1 MMDLDS
7 FTSVVRWVIQTKGTN
22 TFYTPSQDIINAMRT
37 YNTIRV
43 TKAKL
48 NASDLKNV
56 GFIDYLRKCHEIT
69 QINTAPNEAMCT
81 VSGVKLTKNTGKTL
95 MIHDK
100 QGTTMFCVHQR
111 FVDKVNKFYNI
122 VHFDDEIFK
131 MFREWYSNKFKTL
144 KTINENNIENIINQF
159 LAYNSSSKINL
170 LYVKFN
176 SICDL

>member
-1 MMDLDS
+1 MNLES
-7 FTSVVRWVIQTKGTN
+7 FTVVVRFQIQTKATN
-22 TFYTPSQDIINAMRT
+22 IFYTPSQDVINAMRT

-48 NASDLKNV
+48 NASELKSET
-56 GFIDYLRKCHEIT
+56 FIKALRNCHGIT
-69 QINTAPNEAMCT
+69 QINTAPSDSLCT
-81 VSGVKLTKNTGKTL
+81 VSQAKLTKNNGKTL

-100 QGTTMFCVHQR
+100 LGTTMFCVHQR

-131 MFREWYSNKFKTL
+131 MFREWYSGKFKTM
-144 KTINENNIENIINQF
+144 KNINENNIEDEINKF

>member
-1 MMDLDS
+1 MDLDS
-7 FTSVVRWVIQTKGTN
+7 FTVVVRFQIQTKATMV
-22 TFYTPSQDIINAMRT
+22 FYTPSQDVITAMRN

-43 TKAKL
+43 SKAKL
-48 NASDLKNV
+48 NAADLKSES
-56 GFIDYLRKCHEIT
+56 FINALRNCQGIT
-69 QINTAPNEAMCT
+69 QINTAPTDSLCT
-81 VSGVKLTKNTGKTL
+81 VSGVKLTKHNGKTL

-100 QGTTMFCVHQR
+100 TGTSMFCIHQR

-131 MFREWYSNKFKTL
+131 MFREWYHNKFKTM
-144 KTINENNIENIINQF
+144 KNINENNIEDEINKF

-176 SICDL
+176 TICDL